1 MAFVLQDVINEIEET
16 RSLEPL
22 KKFKKENLV
31 KVAAHYGI
39 TPAVGATKS
48 HILNLIKDHCV
59 ENDIIDEVE
68 EKPIAETA
76 EIVRLKLD
84 FEREERRLAR
94 EAEKA
99 LQDAQFA
106 EAQKAREAAEA
117 EAEKAREL
125 RLAELKEA
133 RELRE
138 LELKAEQEK
147 ALLAAEIEAKK
158 EAAARE
164 HELKMAGLG
173 KHSPS
178 DKASVFDPARN
189 IRLVPPFQEKEVDKY
204 FAHFEKVADSLN
216 WPKESWVL
224 LLQSVLV
231 GKAQEIYGSLSVEQ
245 SSNYEHVKEAILKAY
260 ELVPEAYRQK
270 FRNYLKYDSKTHVE
284 FAREKENLFN
294 RWCHS
299 KEIGQD
305 FKKLK
310 QMVLLE
316 EFKDK
321 VRPDI
326 RSHLDEQKVEE
337 LEKAA
342 IMADDYALTHK
353 MSSKSGNPQQKRY
366 HGSGNRENVS
376 RNMDD
381 RKRQGKSTENVGLVS
396 KVEPLKP
403 ISCGH
408 CGKPGHIITNCWKL
422 GGKTPCEHC
431 GRFNHKSEDCR
442 IAKNKL
448 QKEVKPTGLTSLKG
462 LKVSPFNESENS
474 KGVKVKPLIDRNSF
488 VEKNKGIKVNPLHN
502 DKSCIEDEISPNTE
516 SDYMENYK
524 PFISK
529 GVVSLVGDENS
540 SQKVKILRDTG
551 ATQSLMLDSVLPL
564 TEKSFT
570 GANVLISGV
579 EMGVLEVPLHEVN
592 IKSSLIN
599 GNIVIGMRP
608 SLPVEGISLIL
619 GNDLAGEKVM
629 VDPRVVEKPRD
640 DEETERLAEKFPGIF
655 PASVVTRSMKA
666 KEEAIKEQGKEE
678 IGLSGTFLENIDG
691 KFEERN
697 KEKADKALMRK
708 ESRNVK
714 ENIPEKQES
723 ESKSVISRQNLIEE
737 QSNDKE
743 LLDLFKIALTPVE
756 AEKVSVGYLIK
767 DDILMRKWSPTACD
781 NNEKGETVYQI
792 VVPTVYRREVLE
804 LAHDLPMSGHL
815 GVRKTYNRVLQ
826 HFFWPGLKRD
836 VAKWCRECHTCQL
849 GGKPNQNIPQAPLHP
864 IPVFDEPFSHIIID
878 CVGPLPKTKSQNE
891 FLLTIMCSSTRFP
904 EAIPLRSIKTNAI
917 LKALIKFFTIF
928 GLPKSIQSD
937 QGTNFMAHAFQ
948 QVMNQLGIKQY
959 KSSAYH
965 PESQGALERF
975 HQTLKTMIRMYCTEN
990 SRDWDEGVHLLLFAV
1005 RESVQ
1010 ESLGFSPFELV
1021 FGHAVRGPLLL
1032 LKEKWLD
1039 EDPEKISVLKY
1050 VATFKDRLFR
1060 AGQMAKRNLQESQSK
1075 MKVWYD
1081 RKAKS
1086 RCFEPGDRVLVLF
1099 PVVGNP
1105 LQAKYSG
1112 PYKVVKKISDTN
1124 YLVKTP
1130 DRRKETQVCHI
1141 NMLKAY
1147 HEKPKPEL
1155 VTLNNRLGLES
1166 LTHSK
1171 DCVGQVAE
1179 KEEDT
1184 ESEVRL
1190 GNDQQP
1196 IKLQNSQI
1204 LNDLDTKLSH
1214 LPSVQRKELAEVI
1227 TQYREVFPDVPSKTN
1242 LIEHDVDVGD
1252 SAPIKQHPYRVSP
1265 MKKELLDK
1273 EVQYM
1278 LKNDIIEES
1287 QSNWSSPC
1295 ILVPKHDGGFRF
1307 CTDFRKVNDKT
1318 KSDSFPIPR
1327 IADCIDQIGNAKFV
1341 STFDMLKGYWQVPLT
1356 QRAREISAF
1365 VTPSG
1370 LYQYK
1375 VMPFGMKNA
1384 PATFQRMVNKL
1395 VRDID
1400 GCEGYIDDVVIY
1412 SDNWSDHI
1420 HQIKRFFQIMR
1431 EAKLTINLMKS
1442 EFGKATVKYLGHIVG
1457 QGQVRPLDAKIQTIA
1472 KFPIPT
1478 SRKELARFLGM
1489 AGYYRNFCLNFSD
1502 IAAPLTN
1509 LLSKKVKF
1517 VWTDDCQMAFD
1528 KVKLLLQKSP
1538 VLKSP
1543 DYEKPF
1549 KLIIDSSDVGTGSVL
1564 VQEASDGLDH
1574 PVSYFSKKFLKYQK
1588 NYSVVEK
1595 ETLGL
1600 VLALEH
1606 FDVYLG
1612 STPFKIKVYTD
1623 HNPLTFLKTM
1633 KNKNQRLVRWSL
1645 ALQEYNL
1652 EIQHIPGSENVV
1664 ADALSRCIG

>member
-22 KKFKKENLV
+22 KKLKKENLV

-39 TPAVGATKS
+39 TPAIGATKS

-59 ENDIIDEVE
+59 EHDIIDEVE

-106 EAQKAREAAEA
+106 EAQRAREEAQKARD
-117 EAEKAREL
+117 L

-138 LELKAEQEK
+138 LELKAE
-147 ALLAAEIEAKK
+147 ADK
-158 EAAARE
+158 EAATRE
-164 HELKMAGLG
+164 HELKMASLG
-173 KHSPS
+173 IHTPK
-178 DKASVFDPARN
+178 DKSSAFDPARN

-231 GKAQEIYGSLSVEQ
+231 GKAQDIYGSLSVEQ

-366 HGSGNRENVS
+366 HGSGNRENIS

-474 KGVKVKPLIDRNSF
+474 KGVKVKPLIDRNNF

-524 PFISK
+524 PFISE

-564 TEKSFT
+564 TENSFT

-619 GNDLAGEKVM
+619 GNDLAGERVM

-666 KEEAIKEQGKEE
+666 KKEAIKEQGKEE
-678 IGLSGTFLENIDG
+678 IDLSGTFLENIDV

-697 KEKADKALMRK
+697 KEKADKALMRN

-723 ESKSVISRQNLIEE
+723 ESNLVISRQNLIEE
-737 QSNDKE
+737 ENNDKE
-743 LLDLFKIALTPVE
+743 LLDLFKIALTPLE

-767 DDILMRKWSPTACD
+767 DNILMRKWSS
-781 NNEKGETVYQI
+781 
-792 VVPTVYRREVLE
+792 
-804 LAHDLPMSGHL
+804 H
-815 GVRKTYNRVLQ
+815 RV
-826 HFFWPGLKRD
+826 
-836 VAKWCRECHTCQL
+836 
-849 GGKPNQNIPQAPLHP
+849 
-864 IPVFDEPFSHIIID
+864 
-878 CVGPLPKTKSQNE
+878 
-891 FLLTIMCSSTRFP
+891 TI
-904 EAIPLRSIKTNAI
+904 
-917 LKALIKFFTIF
+917 
-928 GLPKSIQSD
+928 
-937 QGTNFMAHAFQ
+937 
-948 QVMNQLGIKQY
+948 
-959 KSSAYH
+959 
-965 PESQGALERF
+965 
-975 HQTLKTMIRMYCTEN
+975 
-990 SRDWDEGVHLLLFAV
+990 
-1005 RESVQ
+1005 
-1010 ESLGFSPFELV
+1010 
-1021 FGHAVRGPLLL
+1021 GPLLL

-1039 EDPEKISVLKY
+1039 EDPEKISVLKN

-1060 AGQMAKRNLQESQSK
+1060 AGQIAKINLQESQSK

-1105 LQAKYSG
+1105 LQAKYTG

-1166 LTHSK
+1166 PTHSK

-1204 LNDLDTKLSH
+1204 LNDLGTKLSH
-1214 LPSVQRKELAEVI
+1214 LPLVQRKELAEVI

-1400 GCEGYIDDVVIY
+1400 GCEGYIDDVVIF

-1420 HQIKRFFQIMR
+1420 RQIERFFQIML

-1457 QGQVRPLDAKIQTIA
+1457 QGQVRPLDAKIQTIV
-1472 KFPIPT
+1472 KYPIPT

-1517 VWTDDCQMAFD
+1517 VWTDDCQLAFD

>member
-1 MAFVLQDVINEIEET
+1 MAFVLEEVINEIEET

-22 KKFKKENLV
+22 KKLKKENLV
-31 KVAAHYGI
+31 KVAAHYRI

-106 EAQKAREAAEA
+106 EAKRAREAAEA

-164 HELKMAGLG
+164 HELKMASLG
-173 KHSPS
+173 KQSPS
-178 DKASVFDPARN
+178 DKASAFDPARN

-326 RSHLDEQKVEE
+326 RSHLDEQKVDE

-342 IMADDYALTHK
+342 VMADDYALTHK

-366 HGSGNRENVS
+366 HGSGNRENIS
-376 RNMDD
+376 RNADD

-524 PFISK
+524 PFISE

-564 TEKSFT
+564 TENSFT

-579 EMGVLEVPLHEVN
+579 EMGILEVPLHEVN

-619 GNDLAGEKVM
+619 ENDLAGEKVM

-640 DEETERLAEKFPGIF
+640 DEKTERLAEKFPGIF
-655 PASVVTRSMKA
+655 PASVVTPSMKA
-666 KEEAIKEQGKEE
+666 KKEAIKEQGKEE
-678 IGLSGTFLENIDG
+678 IGLSGTFLENIDV

-697 KEKADKALMRK
+697 KEKADKALMRN

-723 ESKSVISRQNLIEE
+723 ESKSVISRQNLIVE
-737 QSNDKE
+737 QSKDKE
-743 LLDLFKIALTPVE
+743 LLDLFRIALTPVE

-781 NNEKGETVYQI
+781 NGEKGQTVYQI
-792 VVPTVYRREVLE
+792 VVPTVHRREVLE
-804 LAHDLPMSGHL
+804 LAHDLPVSGHL

-849 GGKPNQNIPQAPLHP
+849 GGKPNQNIPQAPLHS
-864 IPVFDEPFSHIIID
+864 IPAFDEPFSHIIID

-891 FLLTIMCSSTRFP
+891 YLLTIMCSSTRFP
-904 EAIPLRSIKTNAI
+904 EAIPLRSIKTNTI
-917 LKALIKFFTIF
+917 LKALIKFFTLF

-975 HQTLKTMIRMYCTEN
+975 HQTLKTMIKMYCIEN
-990 SRDWDEGVHLLLFAV
+990 SKDWDEGVHLLLFAV

-1010 ESLGFSPFELV
+1010 ES
-1021 FGHAVRGPLLL
+1021 
-1032 LKEKWLD
+1032 
-1039 EDPEKISVLKY
+1039 
-1050 VATFKDRLFR
+1050 
-1060 AGQMAKRNLQESQSK
+1060 
-1075 MKVWYD
+1075 
-1081 RKAKS
+1081 
-1086 RCFEPGDRVLVLF
+1086 
-1099 PVVGNP
+1099 
-1105 LQAKYSG
+1105 
-1112 PYKVVKKISDTN
+1112 
-1124 YLVKTP
+1124 
-1130 DRRKETQVCHI
+1130 
-1141 NMLKAY
+1141 
-1147 HEKPKPEL
+1147 
-1155 VTLNNRLGLES
+1155 
-1166 LTHSK
+1166 
-1171 DCVGQVAE
+1171 
-1179 KEEDT
+1179 
-1184 ESEVRL
+1184 
-1190 GNDQQP
+1190 P
-1196 IKLQNSQI
+1196 I
-1204 LNDLDTKLSH
+1204 
-1214 LPSVQRKELAEVI
+1214 
-1227 TQYREVFPDVPSKTN
+1227 
-1242 LIEHDVDVGD
+1242 
-1252 SAPIKQHPYRVSP
+1252 
-1265 MKKELLDK
+1265 
-1273 EVQYM
+1273 
-1278 LKNDIIEES
+1278 
-1287 QSNWSSPC
+1287 
-1295 ILVPKHDGGFRF
+1295 
-1307 CTDFRKVNDKT
+1307 
-1318 KSDSFPIPR
+1318 
-1327 IADCIDQIGNAKFV
+1327 
-1341 STFDMLKGYWQVPLT
+1341 
-1356 QRAREISAF
+1356 
-1365 VTPSG
+1365 
-1370 LYQYK
+1370 
-1375 VMPFGMKNA
+1375 
-1384 PATFQRMVNKL
+1384 
-1395 VRDID
+1395 
-1400 GCEGYIDDVVIY
+1400 
-1412 SDNWSDHI
+1412 
-1420 HQIKRFFQIMR
+1420 
-1431 EAKLTINLMKS
+1431 
-1442 EFGKATVKYLGHIVG
+1442 
-1457 QGQVRPLDAKIQTIA
+1457 
-1472 KFPIPT
+1472 
-1478 SRKELARFLGM
+1478 
-1489 AGYYRNFCLNFSD
+1489 
-1502 IAAPLTN
+1502 
-1509 LLSKKVKF
+1509 
-1517 VWTDDCQMAFD
+1517 
-1528 KVKLLLQKSP
+1528 
-1538 VLKSP
+1538 
-1543 DYEKPF
+1543 
-1549 KLIIDSSDVGTGSVL
+1549 
-1564 VQEASDGLDH
+1564 
-1574 PVSYFSKKFLKYQK
+1574 
-1588 NYSVVEK
+1588 
-1595 ETLGL
+1595 
-1600 VLALEH
+1600 
-1606 FDVYLG
+1606 
-1612 STPFKIKVYTD
+1612 
-1623 HNPLTFLKTM
+1623 
-1633 KNKNQRLVRWSL
+1633 
-1645 ALQEYNL
+1645 
-1652 EIQHIPGSENVV
+1652 
-1664 ADALSRCIG
+1664 

>member
-59 ENDIIDEVE
+59 EHDIINEVE

-106 EAQKAREAAEA
+106 EAQRAREEAQKAREAAEA
-117 EAEKAREL
+117 EAQRARDL

-164 HELKMAGLG
+164 HELKMASLG
-173 KHSPS
+173 KQSPS
-178 DKASVFDPARN
+178 DKASAFDPARN

-462 LKVSPFNESENS
+462 LKVSPFNESENL
-474 KGVKVKPLIDRNSF
+474 KGVKVKPLIDQNNF

-524 PFISK
+524 PFISE

-564 TEKSFT
+564 TENSFT

-619 GNDLAGEKVM
+619 GNDLAGERVM
-629 VDPRVVEKPRD
+629 VDPRVVENEK
-640 DEETERLAEKFPGIF
+640 TERLAEKFPGIF
-655 PASVVTRSMKA
+655 PASVVTRSVKA
-666 KEEAIKEQGKEE
+666 KEAIKEQGKEE

-697 KEKADKALMRK
+697 KEKADKALMRN

-714 ENIPEKQES
+714 ENILEKQS
-723 ESKSVISRQNLIEE
+723 ESKSVISRQNFIVE
-737 QSNDKE
+737 QSKDKE

-767 DDILMRKWSPTACD
+767 DNILMRKWS
-781 NNEKGETVYQI
+781 
-792 VVPTVYRREVLE
+792 
-804 LAHDLPMSGHL
+804 
-815 GVRKTYNRVLQ
+815 
-826 HFFWPGLKRD
+826 
-836 VAKWCRECHTCQL
+836 
-849 GGKPNQNIPQAPLHP
+849 
-864 IPVFDEPFSHIIID
+864 SH
-878 CVGPLPKTKSQNE
+878 CV
-891 FLLTIMCSSTRFP
+891 TI
-904 EAIPLRSIKTNAI
+904 
-917 LKALIKFFTIF
+917 
-928 GLPKSIQSD
+928 
-937 QGTNFMAHAFQ
+937 
-948 QVMNQLGIKQY
+948 
-959 KSSAYH
+959 
-965 PESQGALERF
+965 
-975 HQTLKTMIRMYCTEN
+975 
-990 SRDWDEGVHLLLFAV
+990 
-1005 RESVQ
+1005 
-1010 ESLGFSPFELV
+1010 
-1021 FGHAVRGPLLL
+1021 GPLLL

-1060 AGQMAKRNLQESQSK
+1060 AGQIAKRNLQESQSK

-1130 DRRKETQVCHI
+1130 GRRKETQVCHI

-1166 LTHSK
+1166 PTHSK
-1171 DCVGQVAE
+1171 DCVGQVTE

-1204 LNDLDTKLSH
+1204 LNDLGTKLSH
-1214 LPSVQRKELAEVI
+1214 LPLVQRKELAEVI

-1252 SAPIKQHPYRVSP
+1252 SAPIKQHPYRLSP

-1400 GCEGYIDDVVIY
+1400 GCEGYIDDVVIF

-1420 HQIKRFFQIMR
+1420 RQIKHFFQIMR

-1457 QGQVRPLDAKIQTIA
+1457 QGQVRPLDAKIQTIV
-1472 KFPIPT
+1472 KYPIPT

-1574 PVSYFSKKFLKYQK
+1574 PVSYFSKKFLKYQR

>member
-1 MAFVLQDVINEIEET
+1 MAFVLEEVINEIEET

-22 KKFKKENLV
+22 KKLKKENLV

-39 TPAVGATKS
+39 TPAIGATKS

-59 ENDIIDEVE
+59 EHDIIDEVE

-84 FEREERRLAR
+84 FDREERRLAR

-99 LQDAQFA
+99 LQDAQLA
-106 EAQKAREAAEA
+106 AQREEAQKAREAAEA
-117 EAEKAREL
+117 EAKRARDL
-125 RLAELKEA
+125 ELKAE
-133 RELRE
+133 REKRD

-147 ALLAAEIEAKK
+147 ALLEAEK
-158 EAAARE
+158 EAAACE
-164 HELKMAGLG
+164 HELKMASLG

-178 DKASVFDPARN
+178 DKASAFDPARN

-270 FRNYLKYDSKTHVE
+270 FRNYLKFDSKTHVE

-326 RSHLDEQKVEE
+326 RSHLDEQKVEQ

-353 MSSKSGNPQQKRY
+353 MSSKSGNPLQKRY
-366 HGSGNRENVS
+366 HGSGNRENIS

-474 KGVKVKPLIDRNSF
+474 KGVKVKPLIDRNNF
-488 VEKNKGIKVNPLHN
+488 LEKNKGIKVNPLHN
-502 DKSCIEDEISPNTE
+502 DKSCIEDRISPNTE

-524 PFISK
+524 PFISE

-564 TEKSFT
+564 TENSFT

-640 DEETERLAEKFPGIF
+640 DERTEKLAEKFPGIF

-666 KEEAIKEQGKEE
+666 KKEAIKEQGKEE
-678 IGLSGTFLENIDG
+678 IGLSGTFLENIDV

-697 KEKADKALMRK
+697 KEKVDKALMRN
-708 ESRNVK
+708 ESRNLK

-723 ESKSVISRQNLIEE
+723 ESKSVISRQNLIVE
-737 QSNDKE
+737 QSKDKE

-767 DDILMRKWSPTACD
+767 DKILMRKWSTHH
-781 NNEKGETVYQI
+781 V
-792 VVPTVYRREVLE
+792 
-804 LAHDLPMSGHL
+804 
-815 GVRKTYNRVLQ
+815 
-826 HFFWPGLKRD
+826 
-836 VAKWCRECHTCQL
+836 
-849 GGKPNQNIPQAPLHP
+849 
-864 IPVFDEPFSHIIID
+864 
-878 CVGPLPKTKSQNE
+878 
-891 FLLTIMCSSTRFP
+891 TI
-904 EAIPLRSIKTNAI
+904 A
-917 LKALIKFFTIF
+917 
-928 GLPKSIQSD
+928 
-937 QGTNFMAHAFQ
+937 
-948 QVMNQLGIKQY
+948 
-959 KSSAYH
+959 
-965 PESQGALERF
+965 
-975 HQTLKTMIRMYCTEN
+975 
-990 SRDWDEGVHLLLFAV
+990 
-1005 RESVQ
+1005 
-1010 ESLGFSPFELV
+1010 
-1021 FGHAVRGPLLL
+1021 PLLL

-1060 AGQMAKRNLQESQSK
+1060 AGQIAKRNLQESQSK
-1075 MKVWYD
+1075 MKVWYN

-1166 LTHSK
+1166 PTHSK

-1204 LNDLDTKLSH
+1204 LNDLGTKLSH
-1214 LPSVQRKELAEVI
+1214 LPLVQRKELAEVI

-1295 ILVPKHDGGFRF
+1295 ILVPKHDGGFQF

-1356 QRAREISAF
+1356 QRAREVSAF

-1400 GCEGYIDDVVIY
+1400 GCEGYIDDVVIF

-1420 HQIKRFFQIMR
+1420 RQIERFFQIMR

-1457 QGQVRPLDAKIQTIA
+1457 QGQVRPLDAKIQTIV
-1472 KFPIPT
+1472 KYPIPT

-1489 AGYYRNFCLNFSD
+1489 AGYYRNFCLNFSE

-1517 VWTDDCQMAFD
+1517 VWTDDCQLAFD

-1652 EIQHIPGSENVV
+1652 DIQHIPGSENVV

>member
-59 ENDIIDEVE
+59 EHDIIDEVE

-106 EAQKAREAAEA
+106 EAQRAREEAKRAREAAEA
-117 EAEKAREL
+117 EAQRARDL

-147 ALLAAEIEAKK
+147 ALLEAEK

-164 HELKMAGLG
+164 HELKMASLG
-173 KHSPS
+173 KQSPS
-178 DKASVFDPARN
+178 DKASAFDPARN

-270 FRNYLKYDSKTHVE
+270 FRNYLKFDSKTHVE

-366 HGSGNRENVS
+366 HGSGNRENIS

-524 PFISK
+524 PFISE

-564 TEKSFT
+564 TENSFT

-640 DEETERLAEKFPGIF
+640 DEKTERLAEKFPGIF

-666 KEEAIKEQGKEE
+666 KKEAIKEQGKEE

-697 KEKADKALMRK
+697 KEKADKALMRN

-723 ESKSVISRQNLIEE
+723 ESKSVISRQNLIVE
-737 QSNDKE
+737 QSKDKE

-767 DDILMRKWSPTACD
+767 ENILMRKWS
-781 NNEKGETVYQI
+781 
-792 VVPTVYRREVLE
+792 
-804 LAHDLPMSGHL
+804 
-815 GVRKTYNRVLQ
+815 
-826 HFFWPGLKRD
+826 
-836 VAKWCRECHTCQL
+836 
-849 GGKPNQNIPQAPLHP
+849 
-864 IPVFDEPFSHIIID
+864 SH
-878 CVGPLPKTKSQNE
+878 CV
-891 FLLTIMCSSTRFP
+891 TI
-904 EAIPLRSIKTNAI
+904 
-917 LKALIKFFTIF
+917 
-928 GLPKSIQSD
+928 
-937 QGTNFMAHAFQ
+937 
-948 QVMNQLGIKQY
+948 
-959 KSSAYH
+959 
-965 PESQGALERF
+965 
-975 HQTLKTMIRMYCTEN
+975 
-990 SRDWDEGVHLLLFAV
+990 
-1005 RESVQ
+1005 
-1010 ESLGFSPFELV
+1010 
-1021 FGHAVRGPLLL
+1021 GPLLL

-1155 VTLNNRLGLES
+1155 VILNNRLGLES
-1166 LTHSK
+1166 PTHSK

-1190 GNDQQP
+1190 ENDQQP
-1196 IKLQNSQI
+1196 IKLQNSHI
-1204 LNDLDTKLSH
+1204 LNDLGTKLSH

-1242 LIEHDVDVGD
+1242 LIKHDVDVGD

-1327 IADCIDQIGNAKFV
+1327 IADCIDEIGNAKFV

-1400 GCEGYIDDVVIY
+1400 GCEGYIDDVVIF

-1420 HQIKRFFQIMR
+1420 RQIERFFQIMR

-1457 QGQVRPLDAKIQTIA
+1457 QGQVRPLDAKIQTIV
-1472 KFPIPT
+1472 KYPIPT

-1517 VWTDDCQMAFD
+1517 VWTHDCQLAFD

>member
-22 KKFKKENLV
+22 KKLKKENLV

-39 TPAVGATKS
+39 TPAIGATKS
-48 HILNLIKDHCV
+48 HILDLIKEHCV
-59 ENDIIDEVE
+59 ENNIIDEVE

-76 EIVRLKLD
+76 EIVKLKLD

-99 LQDAQFA
+99 
-106 EAQKAREAAEA
+106 AREE
-117 EAEKAREL
+117 AREL

-147 ALLAAEIEAKK
+147 ALLEAEK

-164 HELKMAGLG
+164 HELKMASLG

-270 FRNYLKYDSKTHVE
+270 FRNYLKFDSKTHVE

-376 RNMDD
+376 RNMDG
-381 RKRQGKSTENVGLVS
+381 KRQGKSTENVGLVS

-448 QKEVKPTGLTSLKG
+448 QKNVKPTGLTSLKG
-462 LKVSPFNESENS
+462 LKVSPFNESENQ
-474 KGVKVKPLIDRNSF
+474 KGVKVKPLIDRNHF

-502 DKSCIEDEISPNTE
+502 DKGSIEDKISPNKE

-524 PFISK
+524 PFISE

-592 IKSSLIN
+592 IKSNLIN

-640 DEETERLAEKFPGIF
+640 DVKTERLAEKFPGIF

-666 KEEAIKEQGKEE
+666 KKEAIKKQGKEE
-678 IGLSGTFLENIDG
+678 IGLSGTFLENIDV

-697 KEKADKALMRK
+697 MEKADKALMRN

-723 ESKSVISRQNLIEE
+723 ESKSVISRQNLIVE
-737 QSNDKE
+737 QSKDKE
-743 LLDLFKIALTPVE
+743 LLDLFKITLTPVE
-756 AEKVSVGYLIK
+756 AEKVSVGYLIREN
-767 DDILMRKWSPTACD
+767 ILMRKWS
-781 NNEKGETVYQI
+781 
-792 VVPTVYRREVLE
+792 
-804 LAHDLPMSGHL
+804 
-815 GVRKTYNRVLQ
+815 
-826 HFFWPGLKRD
+826 
-836 VAKWCRECHTCQL
+836 
-849 GGKPNQNIPQAPLHP
+849 
-864 IPVFDEPFSHIIID
+864 SH
-878 CVGPLPKTKSQNE
+878 CV
-891 FLLTIMCSSTRFP
+891 TIRP
-904 EAIPLRSIKTNAI
+904 
-917 LKALIKFFTIF
+917 
-928 GLPKSIQSD
+928 
-937 QGTNFMAHAFQ
+937 
-948 QVMNQLGIKQY
+948 
-959 KSSAYH
+959 
-965 PESQGALERF
+965 
-975 HQTLKTMIRMYCTEN
+975 
-990 SRDWDEGVHLLLFAV
+990 
-1005 RESVQ
+1005 
-1010 ESLGFSPFELV
+1010 
-1021 FGHAVRGPLLL
+1021 PLLL

-1075 MKVWYD
+1075 MKVCYD

-1112 PYKVVKKISDTN
+1112 PYKVVKKISNTN

-1130 DRRKETQVCHI
+1130 GRHKETQVCHI

-1166 LTHSK
+1166 PTHSK

-1204 LNDLDTKLSH
+1204 LNDLGTKLSH

-1278 LKNDIIEES
+1278 LENDIIEES

-1356 QRAREISAF
+1356 QRAREISA
-1365 VTPSG
+1365 
-1370 LYQYK
+1370 
-1375 VMPFGMKNA
+1375 
-1384 PATFQRMVNKL
+1384 
-1395 VRDID
+1395 
-1400 GCEGYIDDVVIY
+1400 
-1412 SDNWSDHI
+1412 
-1420 HQIKRFFQIMR
+1420 
-1431 EAKLTINLMKS
+1431 
-1442 EFGKATVKYLGHIVG
+1442 
-1457 QGQVRPLDAKIQTIA
+1457 
-1472 KFPIPT
+1472 
-1478 SRKELARFLGM
+1478 
-1489 AGYYRNFCLNFSD
+1489 
-1502 IAAPLTN
+1502 
-1509 LLSKKVKF
+1509 
-1517 VWTDDCQMAFD
+1517 
-1528 KVKLLLQKSP
+1528 
-1538 VLKSP
+1538 
-1543 DYEKPF
+1543 
-1549 KLIIDSSDVGTGSVL
+1549 
-1564 VQEASDGLDH
+1564 
-1574 PVSYFSKKFLKYQK
+1574 
-1588 NYSVVEK
+1588 
-1595 ETLGL
+1595 
-1600 VLALEH
+1600 
-1606 FDVYLG
+1606 
-1612 STPFKIKVYTD
+1612 
-1623 HNPLTFLKTM
+1623 
-1633 KNKNQRLVRWSL
+1633 
-1645 ALQEYNL
+1645 
-1652 EIQHIPGSENVV
+1652 
-1664 ADALSRCIG
+1664 